1 MLTGAFLD
9 GENPDDTVKSAYT
22 GKLSPLSWSKGM
34 LFYLQSAKKNPKNPF
49 CLKINMDCANSKANL
64 IEIKSTVTNT

>member
-34 LFYLQSAKKNPKNPF
+34 LFYLQSAKKTPKKPLLF
-49 CLKINMDCANSKANL
+49 EDEHGLR
-64 IEIKSTVTNT
+64 